1 MLPHMLADNASGVS
15 AEQAYEQCASLARSH
30 YENFT
35 VVSRFLPGEVR
46 KHLYAIYAF
55 CRTVDDLGD
64 EHTGDRLAAL
74 DDWEQDLLRCY
85 EGDPAHPYLRA
96 LQHTIREF
104 DIPSEPF
111 LRLVEANRMDQK
123 ANRYGSFEDLEFYCQ
138 HSANPVGRLVLYVF
152 GYRTWTVIDC
162 PMQHALRCKSPTSG
176 QDVARDYAMN
186 RIYIPQE
193 DMRRFG
199 YSEDELAR
207 GVVNESF
214 RSLMAFQVERA
225 RGLFAEGEKLID
237 TLEGRFKL
245 DVALFTKGGSKVLDM
260 IERRGYDVLS
270 SRPALS
276 KSSRLRLMLG
286 TFLKLK
292 LLGRA

>member
-152 GYRTWTVIDC
+152 GYRDVDRQRLSDATCT
-162 PMQHALRCKSPTSG
+162 ALQITNFW

-193 DMRRFG
+193 DMRRSG